1 MFALFTEY
9 GFSFHTVSSH
19 LDFCVL
25 FENTYIELEGV
36 LSFPYQDP
44 SKKKFHLDY
53 LRIGNV

>member
-1 MFALFTEY
+1 MFAFFIEY
-9 GFSFHTVSSH
+9 GFNFCTVSSH

-25 FENTYIELEGV
+25 SEEEHIKLEGV
-36 LSFPYQDP
+36 LSFPYQHP